1 MIPVKPVPMMLIGFG
16 LLVIGFILP
25 FVMVLQFLESTLF
38 LNFLAY
44 LTSLFGLII
53 GLLGV
58 AFYTRGH
65 RHDDDTK

>member
-16 LLVIGFILP
+16 LLVIGVILP
-25 FVMVLQFLESTLF
+25 FAMVLQLLESTLF

-65 RHDDDTK
+65 RRDDDTE